1 MHTQLFSQIF
11 NIQNISIILSRIDI
25 PLAVRFLHYMNVIHD
40 QRCFL
45 GIVFVA
51 IIPMTPTPTK
61 KPTAHP

>member
-1 MHTQLFSQIF
+1 MHTQLFSQILTF
-11 NIQNISIILSRIDI
+11 KTK
-25 PLAVRFLHYMNVIHD
+25 LHYMNVIHD